1 MRHFKKLYFQVLLG
15 IIAGVLLGALYPKL
29 GESMQ
34 PFSDLFVRLIRMTV
48 APIVFTTVVVGIAKM
63 GSMRAVGRVGAK
75 ALIYFEVITTIA
87 LIIGLIVA
95 NVVRPGSGMNI
106 DPRSLD
112 TSSIATYVGT
122 AARLSPTQ
130 FLLAI
135 VPTSVVDA
143 FARGDMLQ
151 VLAFSVFFGVALSRL
166 GVRGSRVVGVL
177 DDTSHALFRLVG
189 MVMTYAPVGVFG
201 AMAFTVGR
209 YGLGTLLSLGQL
221 MIALCITCVLF
232 VVIVLGAVM
241 RICGLSLWKYLRYMK
256 EELLIVFG
264 TSTTEPVLPRM
275 LEKLERLGCSE
286 AVAGFCVP
294 AGYSFNLDGVCI
306 YLTLASVFIAQATN
320 TDLDIKDQL
329 ILLAILMLTSK
340 GTAAVS
346 GGAFVT
352 LAATLSSTH
361 FLPVSGLVLL
371 VGVDRILSV
380 PRALTSIIGI
390 GVSTLAIARWDGA
403 LDLER
408 ARRVLDGQ
416 SFRDTQ
422 NLDPSCE
429 LDPPVVRVKLASS

>member
-166 GVRGSRVVGVL
+166 GVGGSRVVGVL

>member
-1 MRHFKKLYFQVLLG
+1 
-15 IIAGVLLGALYPKL
+15 
-29 GESMQ
+29 
-34 PFSDLFVRLIRMTV
+34 
-48 APIVFTTVVVGIAKM
+48 
-63 GSMRAVGRVGAK
+63 
-75 ALIYFEVITTIA
+75 
-87 LIIGLIVA
+87 
-95 NVVRPGSGMNI
+95 
-106 DPRSLD
+106 
-112 TSSIATYVGT
+112 
-122 AARLSPTQ
+122 
-130 FLLAI
+130 
-135 VPTSVVDA
+135 
-143 FARGDMLQ
+143 
-151 VLAFSVFFGVALSRL
+151 
-166 GVRGSRVVGVL
+166 
-177 DDTSHALFRLVG
+177 
-189 MVMTYAPVGVFG
+189 
-201 AMAFTVGR
+201 MAFTVGR

-294 AGYSFNLDGVCI
+294 AGYSFNHEGVCI
-306 YLTLASVFIAQATN
+306 SLTLASVFIAQATN

>member
-1 MRHFKKLYFQVLLG
+1 
-15 IIAGVLLGALYPKL
+15 
-29 GESMQ
+29 
-34 PFSDLFVRLIRMTV
+34 
-48 APIVFTTVVVGIAKM
+48 M

>member
-166 GVRGSRVVGVL
+166 W
-177 DDTSHALFRLVG
+177 ACW
-189 MVMTYAPVGVFG
+189 MTRHTRFSDWSA
-201 AMAFTVGR
+201 
-209 YGLGTLLSLGQL
+209 
-221 MIALCITCVLF
+221 
-232 VVIVLGAVM
+232 
-241 RICGLSLWKYLRYMK
+241 W
-256 EELLIVFG
+256 
-264 TSTTEPVLPRM
+264 
-275 LEKLERLGCSE
+275 
-286 AVAGFCVP
+286 
-294 AGYSFNLDGVCI
+294 
-306 YLTLASVFIAQATN
+306 
-320 TDLDIKDQL
+320 
-329 ILLAILMLTSK
+329 
-340 GTAAVS
+340 
-346 GGAFVT
+346 
-352 LAATLSSTH
+352 
-361 FLPVSGLVLL
+361 
-371 VGVDRILSV
+371 
-380 PRALTSIIGI
+380 
-390 GVSTLAIARWDGA
+390 
-403 LDLER
+403 
-408 ARRVLDGQ
+408 
-416 SFRDTQ
+416 
-422 NLDPSCE
+422 
-429 LDPPVVRVKLASS
+429 

>member
-15 IIAGVLLGALYPKL
+15 IVAGVLLGILYPQL

-34 PFSDLFVRLIRMTV
+34 PLSDLFVRLIRMTV

-63 GSMRAVGRVGAK
+63 GSLRAVGRVGAK

-135 VPTSVVDA
+135 VPTSVIDA

-166 GVRGSRVVGVL
+166 GERGSRVVGVL

-209 YGLGTLLSLGQL
+209 YGPGTLLSLGQL
-221 MIALCITCVLF
+221 MIALCITCLLF

-241 RICGLSLWKYLRYMK
+241 RLCGLSLWKYLRYMK

-320 TDLDIKDQL
+320 TDLDFKDQL

-408 ARRVLDGQ
+408 ARRVLDGR
-416 SFRDTQ
+416 SLPETQ
-422 NLDPSCE
+422 TLDPPCVM
-429 LDPPVVRVKLASS
+429 DPPVVRVKLASS